1 MGSENIS
8 TEQIKSKHCNVEQR
22 ILRIISEPR
31 RQRNNVRKVHGMM
44 EDNEMRTA
52 IETREYDNGG
62 VVDMQDNGDGRQ
74 GHR

>member
-1 MGSENIS
+1 
-8 TEQIKSKHCNVEQR
+8 
-22 ILRIISEPR
+22 
-31 RQRNNVRKVHGMM
+31 MM

-74 GHR
+74 GRMWRRAAENHSSGDAGKLGQRLQRYRNMDMEAEEMRDRQ